1 MSRLYLKSLFGDK
14 SWILGSI
21 VAFAQRAEGA
31 PITPGTPVVAALN
44 IQQQLYQ
51 ALALA
56 ALSLL
61 AILHQS
67 LVSTGFEIGTF
78 RGTDVTMGGSIC
90 IGTTIWY
97 VSILVSGWT
106 SDGQPCQQGWTLC
119 TARLSYAPNI
129 LLVVTLLWVR
139 SLWEVR
145 KLSIQRKP
153 AFLFQIWRPE
163 AEDGQ
168 FAWSDSFANW
178 TKLAV
183 MFLVSAMVGLFSS
196 GSFRSQEYLVAVLNI
211 VGVTLFIT
219 QTGGRNVYN
228 KAVQRYRGL
237 VRVAIGTD
245 QVAGTTYV
253 FSATIPGIS
262 AVYGP
267 CIEEEHQLVNEKT
280 LAWLRNLRTQRSD
293 PVEAGQILRSIATD
307 LHRRTTLSKSQLR
320 MLASW
325 FYAIEPANDIKKSP
339 DATVESA
346 NDTAEP
352 TNNTKNPANDMGE
365 PANEMI
371 EMNKLSNDTNQ
382 QVKPVKNTI
391 NPANVIC
398 QTRKFDV
405 APESSAIGRESVYAL
420 YHLEFLLFRRRA
432 ELDDREKELIWQWR
446 NPAHTGAAGPG
457 TIKLIGSAGGL
468 EGLKEALDRV
478 GYLLETSK
486 RSIPRVEPPNE
497 SVLGKR
503 SEAYNTIDEYAGA
516 LWDRC
521 HKGSESVPLSLYL
534 FLALWQT
541 ELGSNAG
548 FHPIPLRAVK
558 GSHDGDLVMWGVLW
572 RQGWYIAI
580 LAQATGLISA
590 VVGALIAGI
599 LQ

>member
-1 MSRLYLKSLFGDK
+1 M
-14 SWILGSI
+14 LGSI
-21 VAFAQRAEGA
+21 VAFAKRAEGA
-31 PITPGTPVVAALN
+31 PITPGGNVVASLN

-67 LVSTGFEIGTF
+67 LVSTGFDIGTF
-78 RGTDVTMGGSIC
+78 RGTDVTMGGAIS

-106 SDGQPCQQGWTLC
+106 SDGQPCRQGWISC
-119 TARLSYAPNI
+119 IARLSYAPNI
-129 LLVVTLLWVR
+129 LLVVTWLWIR

-145 KLSIQRKP
+145 KLSTQPKP
-153 AFLFQIWRPE
+153 NFLFQIWRPKP
-163 AEDGQ
+163 EDGQ
-168 FAWSDSFANW
+168 FAWSDAFATR
-178 TKLAV
+178 TKLV
-183 MFLVSAMVGLFSS
+183 VVLLVTAMVGLFSS
-196 GSFRSQEYLVAVLNI
+196 GSFRLQEYLVAVLNI
-211 VGVTLFIT
+211 VGLTLFIT

-237 VRVAIGTD
+237 IRVVIGTD

-253 FSATIPGIS
+253 FSGTSPGLS

-267 CIEEEHQLVNEKT
+267 CIEEEHRLVNEKT

-307 LHRRTTLSKSQLR
+307 LARRTTLSDSQIR
-320 MLASW
+320 MLARW
-325 FYAIEPANDIKKSP
+325 FYSIEPTNDTNKVS
-339 DATVESA
+339 DNTVERA

-352 TNNTKNPANDMGE
+352 KNNTNNPGN
-365 PANEMI
+365 
-371 EMNKLSNDTNQ
+371 S
-382 QVKPVKNTI
+382 V
-391 NPANVIC
+391 C
-398 QTRKFDV
+398 QNRKFDTV
-405 APESSAIGRESVYAL
+405 PGSSAIGRESIYAL
-420 YHLEFLLFRRRA
+420 YHLEFLLFCK
-432 ELDDREKELIWQWR
+432 REKLQEREQELIWQWR
-446 NPAHTGAAGPG
+446 DPAHTGAAGPR
-457 TIKLIGSAGGL
+457 TMQLIGSVGGL
-468 EGLKEALDRV
+468 KGLKEALYRV
-478 GYLLETSK
+478 GYLLQTSN
-486 RSIPRVEPPNE
+486 RSIPRVEPPE
-497 SVLGKR
+497 QSVLGKR
-503 SEAYNTIDEYAGA
+503 SEAYNTIDDYAGA

-521 HKGSESVPLSLYL
+521 RKGSESVLLSLYL
-534 FLALWQT
+534 FFALWQT
-541 ELGSNAG
+541 ELGSTAG